1 MSTMAVSPFNMVGR
15 PSSHPAII
23 LLLPRT
29 ILRGAPLPVI
39 RISKRLQTL
48 ISTAIITQSSDPS
61 LLLTTGKE

>member
-39 RISKRLQTL
+39 TISKSLQTL
-48 ISTAIITQSSDPS
+48 VSTATQSSDPS
-61 LLLTTGKE
+61 LLLTAGKE